1 MSPYLLH
8 WLQPTLKV
16 FMHKFSRI
24 SKTLF
29 PAAAI
34 VLGALAAPQVVFAQS
49 TSTMAAPTQQPVRI
63 RGTVVFADQK
73 TIIVKDRSG
82 EVVSLARATDMP
94 VSEVYLIKLADIKKG
109 SFIGTA
115 AVPQADGTEKAL
127 EVLVFPEAAR
137 GTGEGH
143 YPWDLQPSSTM
154 TNATVADM
162 AASPT
167 SVRGGQ
173 QLHLTYKGGEKTVI
187 VPRGT
192 PVVTFRPGTEALL
205 ISGAKVLVNAQD
217 KNGTP
222 TALRVLAGRDGF
234 TPPM

>member
-1 MSPYLLH
+1 
-8 WLQPTLKV
+8 
-16 FMHKFSRI
+16 MHKISRI
-24 SKTLF
+24 SRRLL
-29 PAAAI
+29 PATAI
-34 VLGALAAPQVVFAQS
+34 VLSALAGSQVVWGQTPGTA
-49 TSTMAAPTQQPVRI
+49 TAPTQQPVRI
-63 RGTVVFADQK
+63 RGTVVFTDLK
-73 TIIVKDRSG
+73 TIIVKDRGG
-82 EVVSLARATDMP
+82 EVIRLERAAQMP

-109 SFIGTA
+109 SFIGAA

-143 YPWDLQPSSTM
+143 FPWDLQPSSTM
-154 TNATVADM
+154 TNATVAEM
-162 AASPT
+162 GASPT
-167 SVRGGQ
+167 SMRGGQ
-173 QLHLTYKGGEKTVI
+173 QLHLTYKGGKKTVT

-205 ISGAKVLVNAQD
+205 VPGAKVLINAQD
-217 KNGTP
+217 KNGIP